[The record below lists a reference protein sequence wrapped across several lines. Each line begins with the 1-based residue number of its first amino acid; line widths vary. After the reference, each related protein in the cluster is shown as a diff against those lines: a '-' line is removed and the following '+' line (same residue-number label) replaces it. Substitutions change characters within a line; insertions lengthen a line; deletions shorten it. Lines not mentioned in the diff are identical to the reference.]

1 MCGGVCVK
9 IAEVSKMFELTS
21 DTLRYYEKEG
31 LIGPVKRTKSGVREY
46 SEEDLQRIHFVKC
59 MRHAGLS
66 IESIHTYIELN
77 NQGDATLINR
87 REILL
92 SEKEKIEA
100 TIRSLQ
106 DTLDYLNG
114 KIERY
119 NKHIEKIK
127 K

>member
-1 MCGGVCVK
+1 VK